1 MIPAALFVSALSLI
15 GKAFDDPIVTDRPD
29 FTESSSVV
37 PAGTLQIESGLTF
50 QRFPGGSVLS
60 GPELLMRKSVGS
72 KSEVRLGLPDYSL
85 LRANGARAAGWSDIY
100 LGAKFQI
107 GPLAN
112 GDGLAL
118 IPAISVPSGNDDFST
133 GSLDPE
139 LKVCWSR
146 ELNEEWAVSGMLY
159 GLWTTENGRRT
170 GVLQTTLSF
179 GRRLSEKTAA
189 FFEYAGT
196 FQRSRPDHLAHIG
209 MTFQPD
215 SNRQWDIHAGVPVS
229 GPDRLPFIAAGY
241 SVRY

>member
-1 MIPAALFVSALSLI
+1 MLAPLFASVLSLI
-15 GKAFDDPIVTDRPD
+15 GKALDDPIVTDRPD

-37 PAGTLQIESGLTF
+37 PLGMLQLESGFTF
-50 QRFPGGSVLS
+50 QRIPGGSVLS
-60 GPELLMRKSVGS
+60 GPELLIRKSSGP
-72 KSEVRLGLPDYSL
+72 KAEVRLGLPDYNVLGAS
-85 LRANGARAAGWSDIY
+85 GARAAGWSDVY
-100 LGAKFQI
+100 VGAKVQI

-118 IPAISVPSGNDDFST
+118 IPAISVPSGNDDFSS

-146 ELNEEWAVSGMLY
+146 ELSEVWALSGMLY
-159 GLWTTENGRRT
+159 GLWTTEDGRRT

-179 GRRLSEKTAA
+179 GRKLSEKSGA
-189 FFEYAGT
+189 FFEYVGT
-196 FQRSRPDHLAHIG
+196 FQRARPEHLAHIG

-229 GPDRLPFIAAGY
+229 GPNRLPFLAAGY